1 MAKKIEKS
9 VRNTKVAKV
18 LKRQRLVEKIEEQQ
32 YSIVVFSNETKEMK
46 AHIDIFLT
54 LEEKGLED
62 RAIFLRRDSDLSS
75 NVLQKIE
82 NTILR
87 PKYIKCNIIDKPLIF
102 FGSLESFKMVLKE
115 YPKLTFKK
123 FLDINKDRQDALNF
137 LRMKNEVVL
146 TNDHIW

>member
-75 NVLQKIE
+75 NVLQKI
-82 NTILR
+82 
-87 PKYIKCNIIDKPLIF
+87 
-102 FGSLESFKMVLKE
+102 
-115 YPKLTFKK
+115 
-123 FLDINKDRQDALNF
+123 
-137 LRMKNEVVL
+137 
-146 TNDHIW
+146 